1 VVEQWPYS
9 FRVAATAKPQLDQII
24 GLLRAEAHEFDRF
37 GITSLAVF
45 GSVARGEA
53 GEDSDVDV
61 LVEFDG
67 PATFRR
73 YTDLKFFL
81 EQRLGRRVDLVT
93 QRALRDELRSTVEQE
108 AIRVA

>member
-1 VVEQWPYS
+1 MGQPSV
-9 FRVAATAKPQLDQII
+9 PQTDDVI
-24 GLLRAEAHEFDRF
+24 GRLRAESAKIAAFGVRF
-37 GITSLAVF
+37 LAVF

-53 GEDSDVDV
+53 GEASDVDV

-73 YTDLKFFL
+73 YMDLRFFL
-81 EQRLGRRVDLVT
+81 EDRLGRRVDLVT
-93 QRALRDELRSTVEQE
+93 QRSLRAELRSTVEQE

>member
-1 VVEQWPYS
+1 
-9 FRVAATAKPQLDQII
+9 VAATAKPPLDQIV
-24 GLLRAEAHEFDRF
+24 GFLRAEAHELARF
-37 GITSLAVF
+37 GIRSLAVF

-53 GEDSDVDV
+53 REESDVDV

-73 YTDLKFFL
+73 YTDLRFFL

-93 QRALRDELRSTVEQE
+93 QRGLRDELRSTVEQE

>member
-1 VVEQWPYS
+1 MAQSSVPPPEDV
-9 FRVAATAKPQLDQII
+9 I
-24 GLLRAEAHEFDRF
+24 GLLRAEAANLAPFGVRF
-37 GITSLAVF
+37 LAVF

-53 GEDSDVDV
+53 GEASDVDV

-73 YTDLKFFL
+73 YMDLRFFL
-81 EQRLGRRVDLVT
+81 EDRLGRRVDLVT
-93 QRALRDELRSTVEQE
+93 LRSLRDELRPAVEQE